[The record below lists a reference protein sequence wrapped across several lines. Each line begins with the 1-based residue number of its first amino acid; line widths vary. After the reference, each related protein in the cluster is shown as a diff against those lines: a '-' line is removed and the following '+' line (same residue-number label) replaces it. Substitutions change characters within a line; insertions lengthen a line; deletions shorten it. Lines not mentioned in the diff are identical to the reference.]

1 MRVSPEV
8 RLRNRFGQFIS
19 EIELGVDS
27 ALDEIETVMTVFIK
41 QEAPVV
47 RGVLK
52 ARPKGARVGRSV
64 VGVSNVYYADYVLD
78 GTPPH
83 DIGEEG
89 QGLRN
94 PCPKSKGRAP
104 KGFGAI
110 GPVHLPGIRL
120 IYSLGRAYPR
130 VWPMNLSILDKP
142 VD

>member
-52 ARPKGARVGRSV
+52 ARSKGVRVGRSV

-94 PCPKSKGRAP
+94 PSPKSKGRDP

-110 GPVHLPGIRL
+110 GPVLHPGNRPNDF
-120 IYSLGRAYPR
+120 LGRAYAR
-130 VWPMNLSILDKP
+130 VWPMSLAILDKH